1 MPSSTQPEVLSIAI
15 IGSGPGGL
23 SAGIALSQLPNVYVR
38 IFEKAPAISD
48 LGGGISI
55 NHNGWKVLEYLG
67 ARKAVTGAATVPTVQ
82 RCAFFFTIR
91 IFLSKHRLTTRE
103 LQKCVHWRSR

>member
-1 MPSSTQPEVLSIAI
+1 MPSSTQPEVLDIAI

-23 SAGIALSQLPNVYVR
+23 SAGIALSKLPNVYVR
-38 IFEKAPAISD
+38 IFEKASAISD

-67 ARKAVTGAATVPTVQ
+67 ARKAVTGASTVPTVQ
-82 RCAFFFTIR
+82 RWAFFLKFVF
-91 IFLSKHRLTTRE
+91 FLQRRLTICG
-103 LQKCVHWRSR
+103 LQKCVHRRSR